1 MKEDT
6 PTTIPIVSEATKSLG
21 TIEINNAVIAQIV
34 QLCCQE
40 VPGVHAVGGGFA
52 FSDLMGSKGVKVLE
66 DENDTYVLKV
76 RVVMKFGVEMGR
88 TAQEIQNRV
97 SSKVEV
103 MTGKPV
109 SKIDVIIEGIA
120 MDKPDGE
127 ESTNWST
134 SPPATD

>member
-1 MKEDT
+1 
-6 PTTIPIVSEATKSLG
+6 
-21 TIEINNAVIAQIV
+21 
-34 QLCCQE
+34 
-40 VPGVHAVGGGFA
+40 
-52 FSDLMGSKGVKVLE
+52 
-66 DENDTYVLKV
+66 
-76 RVVMKFGVEMGR
+76 VEMGR

-97 SSKVEV
+97 SSQVEV